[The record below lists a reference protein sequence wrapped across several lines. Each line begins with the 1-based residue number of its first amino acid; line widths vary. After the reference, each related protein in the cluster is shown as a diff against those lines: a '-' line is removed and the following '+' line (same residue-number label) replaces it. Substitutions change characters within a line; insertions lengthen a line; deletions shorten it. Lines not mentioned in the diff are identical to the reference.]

1 MKRIGFAMVILCIT
15 ITAFG
20 QKEKIQSSYI
30 YNFTTYISWP
40 ESEKTGDFV
49 IGVLGNGPI
58 QNELNNLA
66 ATKKVVTQPIVVKK
80 FSSANEIEKCQILII
95 TENKSNQLAEVLG
108 KINGNSTLVITEA
121 PGLASKGSGINF
133 VMKDGKMLFE
143 LNKGKIEKN
152 GLKINSKLVALAV
165 LVD

>member
-1 MKRIGFAMVILCIT
+1 MKRIGFILLILCIAM
-15 ITAFG
+15 TAFG

-30 YNFTTYISWP
+30 YNFTSYISWP

-66 ATKKVVTQPIVVKK
+66 ATKKVITQPIVVKN
-80 FSSANEIEKCQILII
+80 FSSARDIEKCHILII
-95 TENKSNQLAEVLG
+95 TEGKSSQLQEALSKVS
-108 KINGNSTLVITEA
+108 GNSTLVITES

-143 LNKGKIEKN
+143 LNKNKIEKN
-152 GLKINSKLVALAV
+152 GLKINSKLTALAV